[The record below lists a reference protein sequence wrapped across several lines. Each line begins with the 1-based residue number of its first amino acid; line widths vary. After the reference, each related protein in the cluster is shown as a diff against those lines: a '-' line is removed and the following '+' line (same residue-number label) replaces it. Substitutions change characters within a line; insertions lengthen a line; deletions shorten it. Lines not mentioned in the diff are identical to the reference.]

1 METFIRLYI
10 KPKKSELKLD
20 PEKIKQNQS
29 EINTAF
35 TDLFEKVDNLI
46 SEMKLQSSEEILN
59 GSIEKAQKLLQEIM
73 PYQTFY
79 VKLKETKSAFDA
91 IGQVSPDEIEKVKEK
106 IETLDQEQIDKE
118 VKQANEG
125 SDITSPINFRIPILK
140 ALIYLGGSSEEVEV
154 MEFVKKEMKG
164 KLSKKDLEVPKDH
177 KNEIWLDNLYTET
190 ATMVDEGLLSREKSD
205 KNWEIAQKGIDYLSK
220 YAK

>member
-1 METFIRLYI
+1 M
-10 KPKKSELKLD
+10 D
-20 PEKIKQNQS
+20 PEKIKENKD
-29 EINTAF
+29 EITTAF
-35 TDLFEKVDNLI
+35 LDLFEKADNLI

-59 GSIEKAQKLLQEIM
+59 GSIEKAQKLLQEIV

-79 VKLKETKSAFDA
+79 QKLEETKNAFDA
-91 IGQVSPDEIEKVKEK
+91 IGQVSADDIEKVKEK

-118 VKQANEG
+118 VKEANEANE
-125 SDITSPINFRIPILK
+125 DAEVTSPINFRIPILK

-154 MEFVKKEMKG
+154 TEFVKKEMKG
-164 KLSKKDLEVPKDH
+164 KLTKKDLEILE
-177 KNEIWLDNLYTET
+177 NESQEIWLDNLYSET
-190 ATMVDEGLLSREKSD
+190 STMVDEGLLSRESSD

>member
-1 METFIRLYI
+1 M
-10 KPKKSELKLD
+10 D
-20 PEKIKQNQS
+20 PEKIKENQAD
-29 EINTAF
+29 INNAF
-35 TDLFEKVDNLI
+35 TDLFGKVDGLI

-59 GSIEKAQKLLQEIM
+59 GSIEKAQKFLQEII

-79 VKLKETKSAFDA
+79 EKLKESKSAFDA
-91 IGQVSPDEIEKVKEK
+91 IGQVSADEIEKVKEK

-118 VKQANEG
+118 VKEANEG
-125 SDITSPINFRIPILK
+125 SDVTSPINFRIPILK

-154 MEFVKKEMKG
+154 TEFVKKEFKG
-164 KLSKKDLEVPKDH
+164 KLSKKDLEIPKDE
-177 KNEIWLDNLYTET
+177 KNERWLENLYSET
-190 ATMVDEGLLSREKSD
+190 ATMIDEGLLSRESSN